1 MKTQAEWNAEHDR
14 LLGLLEQVTAEL
26 KKYPGV
32 TSVEIGIKETDR
44 QLTKEAA
51 FRVYV
56 QQKIPQDQ
64 LAPDERIPD
73 EIFGVKTDVI
83 QQSILSQT
91 SNDDKFRPLKGG
103 IQIRNDKEETG
114 TLGCIVQRNSD
125 NTYVALS
132 NYHVMFG
139 GHSEGDTS
147 VKIGQPKISGVCCCK
162 CDVIGEILDKRKD
175 AIMDCAI
182 SSLKTGVTPTAFV
195 RDLNG
200 NGLDGLLFGSADA
213 VFNAADPKTV
223 IKVGA
228 NTDRTLGTIVSIT
241 HQSPSNPKKGVPTR
255 IRQILVKPDTGHP
268 IFQGHGDSGAVL
280 VSADNQVVGLMW
292 GAYLVPT
299 DSLYG
304 YGVACPIADV
314 IAALNIKFPIGSIE
328 TSSTLMQ
335 PLEALPQLLIEQ
347 PDGEALVDHLQTR
360 QSQSE
365 QGRSL
370 LQLVGQH
377 GGEIINLINNNRAV
391 TVTWHRKH
399 GPTFLGAMGR
409 SVKIP
414 TYKIPN
420 DIEGVSR
427 QQLFM
432 SMASVLSEQGSPPLK
447 ALIEQHALP
456 LLQWIQQ
463 CDTVDAILQLIESY
477 PASEF
482 ANNFEVET

>member
-14 LLGLLEQVTAEL
+14 LVGLLDQATAEL

-32 TSVEIGIKETDR
+32 ISVEIGIKETNK

-56 QQKIPQDQ
+56 QQKTPQDQ
-64 LAPDERIPD
+64 LAPDEKIPD
-73 EIFGVKTDVI
+73 EILGVKTDII
-83 QQSILSQT
+83 QQSALSQT
-91 SNDDKFRPLKGG
+91 SNDSKFRPIKGG

-114 TLGCIVQRNSD
+114 TLGCVVQRNSD

-132 NYHVMFG
+132 NYHVMFA
-139 GHSEGDTS
+139 GHSEGDTG

-162 CDVIGEILDKRKD
+162 CDVIGEILNKRKD

-182 SSLKTGVTPTAFV
+182 CSLKAGVTPTAFI

-200 NGLDGLLFGSADA
+200 VGLDGLLFGSANA

-223 IKVGA
+223 FKVGA
-228 NTDRTLGTIVSIT
+228 NTDRTTGTIVSIT
-241 HQSPSNPKKGVPTR
+241 HQSPSNPAKGVPLR

-280 VSADNQVVGLMW
+280 VSADNEVVGLMW

-314 IAALNIKFPIGSIE
+314 IAAMNIRFPVGSIE
-328 TSSTLMQ
+328 TSAALMQ
-335 PLEALPQLLIEQ
+335 PLAAMPQVVIGQ
-347 PDGEALVDHLQTR
+347 SDGENLVDHLQVR
-360 QSQSE
+360 LSQSE
-365 QGRSL
+365 QGRAL
-370 LQLVGQH
+370 LSLVGQH
-377 GGEIINLINNNRAV
+377 SDEIINLINNNRAV

-399 GPTFLGAMGR
+399 GSTFLAALGR

-414 TYKIPN
+414 TYQIPN
-420 DIEGVSR
+420 EIEGVTR

-432 SMASVLSEQGSPPLK
+432 SMASVLSEQGSPQLK
-447 ALIEQHALP
+447 ALIEQYALP

-463 CDTVDAILQLIESY
+463 ADTVDEMLALLEADHQLEL
-477 PASEF
+477 AVNE
-482 ANNFEVET
+482 